1 MQHIAIFI
9 VTIFC
14 AVASGQEPTGSP
26 QCGCL
31 EVPALGS
38 HRKEKF
44 CRSHLTPASELNKP
58 RNCICRPGLVR
69 NSWGDCITKHECMR
83 CKCFRDKDFNVC
95 RRACPVMCNEPIRGS
110 CSKKC
115 VLGCDCPPGF
125 LRDPTKKYRCVK
137 AAKCVLKCPQNS
149 KFQFCVS
156 TCAPKCGARPP
167 KICVTRCQR
176 AGCVCDQGY
185 AEVEQNGE
193 TMCVPQ
199 GECYRYLGLAASL
212 TPGGHANVG
221 GGISS
226 AGTAVL
232 PGGVV
237 GSAVGTVSTGTGVFP
252 PGTVGTAGVPSIS
265 GSGVGGTVGTVS
277 TGAGGILPGSVGTI
291 GVPSIPGS
299 VVRGT
304 VGTISTGAG
313 VIPPGSVDIEGASS
327 RGTYGFGAT
336 SGGIY
341 SKGIGPDDSMES
353 GEGSVRGD
361 ITGASP
367 TYPGPNGAIES
378 LPGSEGIEPVGV
390 AIGTEGSIPLVTSAV
405 GGVGGGLMTGGTIP
419 AVVGR
424 PGGLGVGTGTSTF
437 GQNSGGFPR
446 PATTTINIAGT
457 PLSGSAGSSPN
468 GVSTG
473 STLRPLQ
480 GASVFGTV
488 GSGIAATS
496 IHAANPVQ
504 PGTAA
509 TGINAE
515 GAGGSGAGGLAPVV
529 SGTSTPVGPITD
541 ATGSRP
547 GFVGTETLGAPS
559 LATSLT
565 SGVGTSLVT
574 AGTLSTVP
582 VIPSGVTGGSA
593 AVGSGLPATGVSGPI
608 SVGSPAA
615 GTPSSV
621 TTGFSSS
628 AVVAPTGGS
637 EFGSNAGVGV
647 VGSSIGAVSAGTGLT
662 RGTTLGSHLGGV
674 GSAARFGSGIK

>member
-265 GSGVGGTVGTVS
+265 GSGVG
-277 TGAGGILPGSVGTI
+277 
-291 GVPSIPGS
+291 
-299 VVRGT
+299 GT